1 MGRGDMGIAQ
11 GQMKQLVPFL
21 LAALL
26 STSAVAEEIDGRVV
40 KVSDGDTITVLDR
53 DKRQIK
59 IRLAGIDAPEKKQAF
74 GERSKQ
80 HLAGL
85 VFGKDVRIE
94 WHKRDKYGRTIGK
107 VWVAPASCSDCGK
120 SVDANLAQLTAG
132 LAWWYRQYAR
142 EQAAEDQER
151 YSRAEAEAQTRRV
164 GLWADSSPMPPWE
177 WRHR

>member
-1 MGRGDMGIAQ
+1 MGGGDMGAAQ
-11 GQMKQLVPFL
+11 DQMKQLITL
-21 LAALL
+21 LLVALL
-26 STSAVAEEIDGRVV
+26 SASALADEIEARVV
-40 KVSDGDTITVLDR
+40 KVSDGDTITVLDHDR
-53 DKRQIK
+53 REIK

-107 VWVAPASCSDCGK
+107 VWVAPASCGNCAK
-120 SVDANLAQLTAG
+120 TVDANLAQLTAG
-132 LAWWYRQYAR
+132 MAWWYRQYAK
-142 EQAAEDQER
+142 EQPVGDQNQ
-151 YSRAEAEAQTRRV
+151 YSRAEAEAQNRRT
-164 GLWADSSPMPPWE
+164 GLWADPSPLPPWE